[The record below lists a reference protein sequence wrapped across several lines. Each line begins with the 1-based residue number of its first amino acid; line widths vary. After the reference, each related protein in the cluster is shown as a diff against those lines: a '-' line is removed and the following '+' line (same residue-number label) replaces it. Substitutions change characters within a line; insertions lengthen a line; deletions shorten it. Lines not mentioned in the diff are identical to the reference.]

1 MIQRIQTV
9 WLLLASIAIFASLK
23 IPFYAGNIST
33 TAVDGTI
40 VKTWTE
46 LNGMSNMIANILTI
60 STGVIALI
68 SIFLFNNRKLQLRF
82 VVVSIFLEIILMFN
96 YESNIKKF
104 VEGQYSIGAFLPL
117 LAVLLFFLA
126 ARGIRKDNKII
137 AESNRLR

>member
-46 LNGMSNMIANILTI
+46 LNGMSNLIANILTI

-104 VEGQYSIGAFLPL
+104 AEGQYSIGALLPL

-126 ARGIRKDNKII
+126 ARAIRKDNKII